1 MSEYKIKTINGK
13 QIPEHRAVIEELL
26 DIKLNKNQV
35 VHHINGNK
43 KDNRPENLQVM
54 DWREH
59 SRLHASRMAQTPEKR
74 RKISEARKGK
84 PNTLARQLKDDQVEA
99 IVRALSKGAS
109 ITALAAEYGISDHVI
124 RNIRDGKTYRDVL
137 DKLPEELFPLPQ
149 AKPRSRGSNR
159 KLAIVEVT
167 DIRLRLRD
175 NQSVASIAKRYHTTQ
190 ETIRRIR
197 DGETYQDIPL
207 PQIEAEYRIV
217 TDLRELAD
225 IMLEGSVPDRN
236 DGLDPIKDDN
246 EVLFGEK
253 VSRILKDTYGIWPN
267 RHARLAY
274 MLMRKAING
283 DRTALFAIFSM
294 SSYDSLV
301 DRTIASTSQLSVLF
315 SDKSQL

>member
-1 MSEYKIKTINGK
+1 MEDKGMTCGDPVINGK
-13 QIPEHRAVIEELL
+13 IC
-26 DIKLNKNQV
+26 
-35 VHHINGNK
+35 
-43 KDNRPENLQVM
+43 
-54 DWREH
+54 
-59 SRLHASRMAQTPEKR
+59 
-74 RKISEARKGK
+74 
-84 PNTLARQLKDDQVEA
+84 TLRGVKDDQVEA

-159 KLAIVEVT
+159 KLAIMEVT

-274 MLMRKAING
+274 MLMRKAMNG

>member
-124 RNIRDGKTYRDVL
+124 RNIRNCRRNSFL
-137 DKLPEELFPLPQ
+137 SRRQ
-149 AKPRSRGSNR
+149 SRG
-159 KLAIVEVT
+159 A
-167 DIRLRLRD
+167 
-175 NQSVASIAKRYHTTQ
+175 
-190 ETIRRIR
+190 
-197 DGETYQDIPL
+197 
-207 PQIEAEYRIV
+207 EA
-217 TDLRELAD
+217 A
-225 IMLEGSVPDRN
+225 
-236 DGLDPIKDDN
+236 
-246 EVLFGEK
+246 
-253 VSRILKDTYGIWPN
+253 
-267 RHARLAY
+267 
-274 MLMRKAING
+274 
-283 DRTALFAIFSM
+283 TAN
-294 SSYDSLV
+294 SL
-301 DRTIASTSQLSVLF
+301 LW
-315 SDKSQL
+315 K